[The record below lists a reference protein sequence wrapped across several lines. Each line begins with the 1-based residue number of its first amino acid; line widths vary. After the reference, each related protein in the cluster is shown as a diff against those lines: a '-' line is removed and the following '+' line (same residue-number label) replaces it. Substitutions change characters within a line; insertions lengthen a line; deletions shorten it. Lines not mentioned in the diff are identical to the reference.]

1 MSDCYY
7 FPGQFK
13 CMYCKVNLDPD
24 GTLCLSAGDNIDLT
38 CPKCNATWKFFTHV
52 QLNLKLVRGG
62 RHNSKNNLKNYDR
75 EK

>member
-13 CMYCKVNLDPD
+13 CMYCKINLDPD

-38 CPKCNATWKFFTHV
+38 CPKCGAVWKFFTHV
-52 QLNLKLVRGG
+52 QLNLKLVSGG
-62 RHNSKNNLKNYDR
+62 KYNGKRI
-75 EK
+75 